1 MREGSWIWQDG
12 TPLRTSF
19 WYPGEPNNFRGT
31 EEDCAET
38 KYYDYENSWNDVEC
52 TNANFWMCEKK
63 TGPCG

>member
-1 MREGSWIWQDG
+1 M
-12 TPLRTSF
+12 LFVCFSF

-63 TGPCG
+63 TGV